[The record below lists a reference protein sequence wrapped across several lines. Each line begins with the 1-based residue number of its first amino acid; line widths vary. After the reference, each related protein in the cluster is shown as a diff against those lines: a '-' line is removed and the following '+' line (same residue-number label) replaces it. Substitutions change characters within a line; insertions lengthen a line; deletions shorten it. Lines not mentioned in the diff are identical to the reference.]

1 MVQLQMLN
9 QVLQSGDNSILKVNS
24 IDDSFFSDF
33 PDEFRFIQDHIA
45 KYGNVP
51 DKLTFAE
58 KFPTFDWIEVN
69 ETPNYLIDELY
80 RDRNKRNLARVFNA
94 VRDQINAG
102 NIEAAT
108 NIYTTAVEDIVQATH
123 IDSVDILKDTS
134 RYDAY
139 IDRTQDFS
147 KFYVKTGFDELD
159 KLLGGWDRLEEL
171 ATIIARPGVGKSWVL
186 LKCAIAAV
194 EQNLRVGLYSGEMSE
209 MKVGYRFDTLVGHIS
224 NSGIMRGN
232 ADLMNQYKKYM
243 ESLPQRFPN
252 SCLKIITPKMIGH
265 SATVTDLDGFISK
278 EQLDIL
284 FVDQHSLME
293 DQRNAKDPVTRAAN
307 ISKDLKNLQ
316 VLKRIPIIAV
326 SQMNRNELDD
336 DSIIDVSHIAQTDRI
351 GQDSTV
357 VLALRQKD
365 HVLTIDIAK
374 SRDSGSGSKLKYA
387 IDFDKGV
394 FQFIPNE
401 DDALKGGEGCND
413 LQKEYEPEY
422 QYDGGSPF

>member
-1 MVQLQMLN
+1 MVQLQLLN
-9 QVLQSGDNSILKVNS
+9 QVLDSGDNSILKVNS
-24 IDDSFFSDF
+24 IDESFFSEY
-33 PDEFRFIQDHIA
+33 PAEFRFIQNHIS

-51 DKLTFAE
+51 DKITFAE
-58 KFPTFDWIEVN
+58 HFPQFDWIEVN

-80 RDRNKRNLARVFNA
+80 KDRNKRQLAKVFNSI
-94 VRDQINAG
+94 RDRLNADDV
-102 NIEAAT
+102 ETAL
-108 NIYTTAVEDIVQATH
+108 NIYTTAVEDVIQATH
-123 IDSVDILKDTS
+123 IDSVDILRDTS

-139 IDRTQDFS
+139 VDRSQDYS
-147 KFYVKTGFDELD
+147 KFYVKTGFTELD
-159 KLLGGWDRLEEL
+159 QLIGGWDRKEEL

-232 ADLMNQYKKYM
+232 GDIMNHYKMFM
-243 ESLPQRFPN
+243 ESLSTKFPN

-278 EQLDIL
+278 EHLDIL

-293 DQRNAKDPVTRAAN
+293 DQRGAKDPVTRAAN

-316 VLKRIPIIAV
+316 VLKQIPIIAV

-336 DSIIDVSHIAQTDRI
+336 ATVIDVSHIAQTDRI

-365 HVLTIDIAK
+365 HVLTMDIAK
-374 SRDSGSGSKLKYA
+374 ARDSGSGSKLKYA

-394 FQFIPNE
+394 FQFIPND
-401 DDALKGGEGCND
+401 DDAIKGGDGCKE
-413 LQKEYEPEY
+413 LQQEYEPNY

>member
-1 MVQLQMLN
+1 MVQLQLLN
-9 QVLQSGDNSILKVNS
+9 QVLDSGDNSILKVNS
-24 IDDSFFSDF
+24 IDESFFSEY
-33 PDEFRFIQDHIA
+33 PAEFRFIQNHIS

-51 DKLTFAE
+51 DKITFAE
-58 KFPTFDWIEVN
+58 HFPQFDWIEVN

-80 RDRNKRNLARVFNA
+80 KDRNKRQLAKVFNSI
-94 VRDQINAG
+94 RDRLNADDV
-102 NIEAAT
+102 ETAL
-108 NIYTTAVEDIVQATH
+108 NIYTTAVEDVIQATH
-123 IDSVDILKDTS
+123 IDSVDILRDTS

-139 IDRTQDFS
+139 VDRSQDYS
-147 KFYVKTGFDELD
+147 KFYVKTGFTELD
-159 KLLGGWDRLEEL
+159 QLIGGWDRKEEL

-232 ADLMNQYKKYM
+232 GDIMNQYKMFM
-243 ESLPQRFPN
+243 ESLSTKFPN

-278 EQLDIL
+278 EHLDIL

-293 DQRNAKDPVTRAAN
+293 DQRGAKDPVTRAAN

-316 VLKRIPIIAV
+316 VLKQIPIIAV

-336 DSIIDVSHIAQTDRI
+336 ATVIDVSHIAQTDRI

-365 HVLTIDIAK
+365 HVLTMDIAK
-374 SRDSGSGSKLKYA
+374 ARDAGSGSKLKYA

-394 FQFIPNE
+394 FQFIPND
-401 DDALKGGEGCND
+401 DDAIKGGDGCKE
-413 LQKEYEPEY
+413 LQQEFEPNY

>member
-1 MVQLQMLN
+1 MIQLQILN
-9 QVLQSGDNSILKVNS
+9 KILQTGDDSILKVNR
-24 IDDSFFSDF
+24 IDDSFFSEF
-33 PDEFRFIQDHIA
+33 SDEFRFIQDHIS

-58 KFPTFDWIEVN
+58 QFPTFDWIEVN

-80 RDRNKRNLARVFNA
+80 KDRNKRNLAKVFNA
-94 VRDQINAG
+94 VRDRINAG
-102 NIEAAT
+102 DVDGAV
-108 NIYTTAVEDIVQATH
+108 NIYSTAVEDVVQATH

-139 IDRTQDFS
+139 VDRTQDFS

-159 KLLGGWDRLEEL
+159 KFIGGWDRLEEL
-171 ATIIARPGVGKSWVL
+171 ATIIARPGIGKSWVL
-186 LKCAIAAV
+186 LKCAVAAV

-209 MKVGYRFDTLVGHIS
+209 MKVGYRLDTLIGHIS
-224 NSGIMRGN
+224 NSGIMRGQSE
-232 ADLMNQYKKYM
+232 LMNQYKAYID
-243 ESLPQRFPN
+243 SLSQRYPN
-252 SCLKIITPKMIGH
+252 SCLKVITPKMIGH

-278 EQLDIL
+278 ENIDIL

-307 ISKDLKNLQ
+307 ISRDLKNLQ
-316 VLKRIPIIAV
+316 VIKRIPIIAV
-326 SQMNRNELDD
+326 SQMNRNELDED
-336 DSIIDVSHIAQTDRI
+336 TIVDVSHIAQTDRI
-351 GQDSTV
+351 GQDSTI

-365 HVLTIDIAK
+365 HVLTIDVAK
-374 SRDSGSGSKLKYA
+374 SRDSGSGSRLKYA

-401 DDALKGGEGCND
+401 DDALSGQGCKE

-422 QYDGGSPF
+422 QYDGSAPF